1 MYEFHFKIYTLYKM
15 LTTAFKE
22 VAVHTFILAL
32 EGTPF
37 TAIRNQGLIIET
49 VGCTVS
55 LLYM

>member
-15 LTTAFKE
+15 LTTA
-22 VAVHTFILAL
+22 VHTFILAL

-37 TAIRNQGLIIET
+37 TAIHNQGLIIET

>member
-1 MYEFHFKIYTLYKM
+1 M
-15 LTTAFKE
+15 LTT
-22 VAVHTFILAL
+22 AVHTFILAL

-37 TAIRNQGLIIET
+37 TAIHNQGLIIET